1 MLFKHL
7 ITEENLLVIRLT
19 ILISENN
26 FHIGLSTLK
35 MVLMAANSS
44 HRRLVAFQSHCQ
56 LKNEFI

>member
-1 MLFKHL
+1 MLFKHS

-35 MVLMAANSS
+35 MVPKAANSS

-56 LKNEFI
+56 LENEFI